1 MSPQT
6 PFCCRSFTTHDQGRE
21 RGRRRLRAREHGA
34 ATGLGFAWLRVLL
47 NIMGEWEAPA
57 ILTQIIKNSIAEDI
71 TSSSSSSSA
80 MVACG
85 VAASA
90 PTRISIARTCCY
102 LQQDEWGEWS
112 SMHYVAAQ
120 FIWPVV
126 GVATDE
132 LGFETRPRA
141 NGRAGAI
148 MMLTFGTLV
157 LLVMLNLLIA

>member
-1 MSPQT
+1 M
-6 PFCCRSFTTHDQGRE
+6 
-21 RGRRRLRAREHGA
+21 
-34 ATGLGFAWLRVLL
+34 
-47 NIMGEWEAPA
+47 I
-57 ILTQIIKNSIAEDI
+57 
-71 TSSSSSSSA
+71 
-80 MVACG
+80 ACG

-90 PTRISIARTCCY
+90 LNSHIDCEDDCY
-102 LQQDEWGEWS
+102 LKQEFQDEWGEWS

-132 LGFETRPRA
+132 LGFEAAAAGERGA
-141 NGRAGAI
+141 GGAI

>member
-1 MSPQT
+1 
-6 PFCCRSFTTHDQGRE
+6 
-21 RGRRRLRAREHGA
+21 
-34 ATGLGFAWLRVLL
+34 
-47 NIMGEWEAPA
+47 MGEWEAPA

-71 TSSSSSSSA
+71 TSFLVVLACA

-90 PTRISIARTCCY
+90 LNSHINCERNIHDCY
-102 LQQDEWGEWS
+102 LEQDEWGEWS

-132 LGFETRPRA
+132 LGFEAADAGKRGAR
-141 NGRAGAI
+141 GAI

>member
-1 MSPQT
+1 
-6 PFCCRSFTTHDQGRE
+6 
-21 RGRRRLRAREHGA
+21 
-34 ATGLGFAWLRVLL
+34 
-47 NIMGEWEAPA
+47 MGEWEAPA

-71 TSSSSSSSA
+71 TSFLVVLACA

-90 PTRISIARTCCY
+90 LNSRIDCEDGCY
-102 LQQDEWGEWS
+102 LKQEFQDEWGEWS
-112 SMHYVAAQ
+112 SVYYVVAQ
-120 FIWPVV
+120 FLWPVV

-132 LGFETRPRA
+132 LGFEAADAGKRGAR
-141 NGRAGAI
+141 GAI